1 MFCRSGKHCQK
12 VRTTVKPRKNK
23 IQDIGEK
30 KNSLKQNKIGHLKT
44 KKYKFERPENFKY
57 LGFLIN

>member
-1 MFCRSGKHCQK
+1 MILER
-12 VRTTVKPRKNK
+12 
-23 IQDIGEK
+23 K

-44 KKYKFERPENFKY
+44 KKYKFERPENFKH

>member
-23 IQDIGEK
+23 IHDIGEK
-30 KNSLKQNKIGHLKT
+30 KKQFKT
-44 KKYKFERPENFKY
+44 E
-57 LGFLIN
+57 